1 MTTDTIEKYYAVLG
15 ISESATIM
23 AVKEAYRQKA
33 KILHPDRN
41 KSPDAHEQF
50 ILLSEAY
57 ACIINI
63 KSGNTLAQV
72 SYDDWIRQNQ
82 EEARQRAREYA
93 QMKYDEYKKTDEYKN
108 SKAASVVYEHVYFFS
123 AVILMLSP
131 LWGYLYQRW
140 AGFIVGFIAS
150 LVFVHYWA
158 GIFTKKIR
166 LNLSSFFKSSIIVVK
181 TKEFIYSSI
190 TIANLI
196 VLFRYTLNTQ
206 LTFLSFALILIVLY
220 SLMFLAIRLETPII
234 KSYSKFALYF
244 CFIPGIFNLFFFS
257 NFIFSSNPST
267 EVYSFVHQ
275 KYKYPLPSIGRSI
288 GSKSRELEKQA
299 FIILPDNKYQ
309 EYPWFRVFLNFDE
322 MQHSSEITYTFEDG
336 LWGLRVLKRY
346 EFTN

>member
-23 AVKEAYRQKA
+23 VVKEAYRQKA

-63 KSGNTLAQV
+63 KSGNTLVQV
-72 SYDDWIRQNQ
+72 SYEDWIRQNQ

-93 QMKYDEYKKTDEYKN
+93 QMKYEEYKETDEYKN
-108 SKAASVVYEHVYFFS
+108 STAASVVYEHVYFFS

-131 LWGYLYQRW
+131 LWGFLYQHW
-140 AGFIVGFIAS
+140 AGFIVGSIAS
-150 LVFVHYWA
+150 LIFVHYWA
-158 GIFTKKIR
+158 GLFTKKIR
-166 LNLSSFFKSSIIVVK
+166 LNLGSFFKSSIIVIK

-190 TIANLI
+190 TIINLV

-206 LTFLSFALILIVLY
+206 LTFLSFALILILLY
-220 SLMFLAIRLETPII
+220 SLLFLAIRLETPII
-234 KSYSKFALYF
+234 KSCSKFALYF
-244 CFIPGIFNLFFFS
+244 CFIPGIFNLFFLS

-275 KYKYPLPSIGRSI
+275 KYKYPMPSVGRSF
-288 GSKSRELEKQA
+288 GLKSRELEEQA
-299 FIILPDNKYQ
+299 YIILPNNKYR
-309 EYPWFRVFLNFDE
+309 EYPWFRVFLNFEE
-322 MQHSSEITYTFEDG
+322 MQFSREISYTFEDG